1 MWSPLSFTTITH
13 SPQPMNSDL
22 SSSFGNVFNHMF
34 QHLDGV
40 LLLFWYDIQQSNS
53 VFTCSRL
60 DLVPIILVVCLPVVC
75 VRILHLMRLFIVVHS
90 LLMSIDG
97 HWMLQDPCFKVFVLY
112 IYVLPSVRCKQNAGC
127 VMCNCCCVFS
137 WCSVLTVLQ
146 CFTTMLYYYAVLLCC
161 VLCYIRCTTAKLFV
175 AME

>member
-40 LLLFWYDIQQSNS
+40 LLLFWYDRQQSNS

-75 VRILHLMRLFIVVHS
+75 VRILHLVRLFIVVRS

-112 IYVLPSVRCKQNAGC
+112 IYVLPSVRCKQNAGQFY
-127 VMCNCCCVFS
+127 VMYAVYFPGVLYLLYYNSLLLCC
-137 WCSVLTVLQ
+137 
-146 CFTTMLYYYAVLLCC
+146 TTMLCTMLHTLYYC
-161 VLCYIRCTTAKLFV
+161 
-175 AME
+175 